1 MSLATARN
9 DTPDASRPIDSS
21 LPPRQRTCA
30 NCRHPWSFHRNDGLR
45 CSAIGC
51 HESCAE
57 WAPEVRSPLG
67 PLVAQAVVDYRIAM
81 RPRRSRRSNASRL
94 ASTRRAPANV
104 MPRPLAP
111 HSSSGYGRGSYAS
124 LGLCSYFRVCRRYA
138 DYDILDGG
146 GRRRAICAEHFAR
159 SLSAAARS

>member
-1 MSLATARN
+1 MPLATAQN
-9 DTPDASRPIDSS
+9 DTPDGSRHIDS
-21 LPPRQRTCA
+21 LPPPRQRVCA

-57 WAPEVRSPLG
+57 WAPEARSPLG
-67 PLVAQAVVDYRIAM
+67 PLVAQAVVAYQIAM
-81 RPRRSRRSNASRL
+81 RPKRSRRGKKP
-94 ASTRRAPANV
+94 ASTRRASVRND
-104 MPRPLAP
+104 PRPLSP
-111 HSSSGYGRGSYAS
+111 HSSSGYGLGSYAS

-146 GRRRAICAEHFAR
+146 GRRRAICAQHFAR
-159 SLSAAARS
+159 SLSAVARS